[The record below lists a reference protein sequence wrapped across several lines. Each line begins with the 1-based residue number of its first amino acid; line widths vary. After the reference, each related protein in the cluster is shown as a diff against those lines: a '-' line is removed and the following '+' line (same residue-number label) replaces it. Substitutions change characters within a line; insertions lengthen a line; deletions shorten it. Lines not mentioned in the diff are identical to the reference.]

1 MTVTP
6 LSYEER
12 LNSGFTHKLVLPY
25 TDFTGLTSGSTYSLF
40 PTLNTSA
47 TFAAGTRIAAFA
59 VRVSTAFV
67 FSPGTLV
74 IKIGDGGDD
83 DRYFASTSVKTAA
96 WVENTV
102 GTKPYLYDA
111 ADTIDFVMTAG
122 AGALSSITAGELT
135 IFIAVQDLTVL

>member
-1 MTVTP
+1 MTITP
-6 LSYEER
+6 LSYEEQIASR
-12 LNSGFTHKLVLPY
+12 FTHKIVMPY

-40 PTLNTSA
+40 PALNAA
-47 TFAAGTRIAAFA
+47 TTFGAGTRIAAFA
-59 VRVSTAFV
+59 VRVSTAFT

-83 DRYFASTSVKTAA
+83 DRFFASTTVKTAA
-96 WVENTV
+96 WLENALT
-102 GTKPYLYDA
+102 TKPYVYDA

-135 IFIAVQDLTVL
+135 IYISVSDLTVI